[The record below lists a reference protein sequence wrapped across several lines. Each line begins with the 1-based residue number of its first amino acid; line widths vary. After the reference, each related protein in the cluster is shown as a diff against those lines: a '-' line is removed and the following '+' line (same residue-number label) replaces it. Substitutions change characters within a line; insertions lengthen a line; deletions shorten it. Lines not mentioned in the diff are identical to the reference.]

1 MTAAAGTVVAP
12 GALDVERL
20 RADFPILRRTVHGH
34 PLAYLDN
41 AATTQKPEA
50 VIGAIRR
57 YYEEENANIH
67 RGVHFLSELATAK
80 YEEARARIARFVGAP
95 SPRGVVFVRGA
106 TEAVNLVAWSFLRPR
121 LNPGDAILVS
131 AMEHHANI
139 VPWQMVAGE
148 RGAALRVAPMNDRG
162 ELILDEYERLLDGPV
177 KMVALAHVSNAL
189 GTVNPVAAMT
199 RMARERGIPVL
210 LDGAQAV
217 PHMRVDVREL
227 GCDFYVFSAHK
238 MYGPTGTGALVAREE
253 VLEAMPPYQ
262 GGGDMIRSVTFA
274 RTTYNDIPARF
285 EAGTPHIAGGIAFGE
300 AVAYLENVGL
310 AGVQAHEADLL
321 AHAVGSMADV
331 PGLRFIGTARER
343 AGVVSFV
350 FDDIHPHDVG
360 TILDREGIAIRT
372 GHHCAQPV
380 MQRFGVPA
388 TARASFALYTTHAEV
403 DRLVRG
409 LHTVVS
415 VMR

>member
-1 MTAAAGTVVAP
+1 MTRLAEARATTGF
-12 GALDVERL
+12 DVERV
-20 RADFPILRRTVHGH
+20 RADFPILHQQVHGH
-34 PLAYLDN
+34 PLVYLDN
-41 AATTQKPEA
+41 ANTTQKPEA
-50 VIGAIRR
+50 VIDAMDH
-57 YYEEENANIH
+57 YYRADNANIH
-67 RGVHFLSELATAK
+67 RSTHLLSERATRA
-80 YEEARARIARFVGAP
+80 YEAARARVQKLVNARE
-95 SPRGVVFVRGA
+95 SREVVFTRGC
-106 TEAVNLVAWSFLRPR
+106 TEAINLVAHSWGRANLRP
-121 LNPGDAILVS
+121 GDEVLLTW
-131 AMEHHANI
+131 MEHHSNI
-139 VPWQMVAGE
+139 VPWQLVCE
-148 RGAALRVAPMNDRG
+148 QTGARLRVVPITDTGELVPGAFEEALNDRTG
-162 ELILDEYERLLDGPV
+162 FVSVI
-177 KMVALAHVSNAL
+177 HVSNAL